1 MTFVRVSGLSIRF
14 PVYAVDHRSLKKHV
28 IGAAVGGK
36 VMAASSGPPIVSAL
50 RNVSLSLQPGD
61 RLGLIGHNGSG
72 KTTLL
77 RALAGAYAPDEG
89 QLEVR
94 GRIASLL
101 DLSLGVDPSATGL
114 ENIRLR
120 AMIAGLTSRQIDERM
135 DEIAEFSG
143 LGPYL
148 AMPLKTYSSGMQA
161 RLAFSVV
168 TSVEADVVLM
178 DEWISVGDAAFRDA
192 SHKRLTSMVDA
203 ASILVIASHDV
214 NTIRSYCT
222 KVMRLDAGRASSV
235 VDIEQLDDLIA
246 A

>member
-1 MTFVRVSGLSIRF
+1 MTYVRVSGLSIRF
-14 PVYAVDHRSLKKHV
+14 PVYAVDHRSLKKHIV
-28 IGAAVGGK
+28 GATVGGK
-36 VMAASSGPPIVSAL
+36 VMAASSGPPIISAL
-50 RNVSLSLQPGD
+50 RGVSLSLEPGD

-89 QLEVR
+89 KLEVR

-120 AMIAGLTSRQIDERM
+120 AMIAGLTKRQVDERM

-148 AMPLKTYSSGMQA
+148 AMPLKTYSAGMQA
-161 RLAFSVV
+161 RLAFSVA

-178 DEWISVGDAAFRDA
+178 DEWISVGDASFREA
-192 SHKRLTSMVDA
+192 SHKRLTNMVDA

-222 KVMRLDAGRASSV
+222 KVMRLEAGRASPV
-235 VDIEQLDDLIA
+235 VDINQLDDLIA